1 MQERRTD
8 QTTGRTRDQAPDR
21 RNALSRWRSE
31 RAPRRSDRHFSA
43 LYRWLTAGSATTP
56 NLPRGPHAE
65 ARPVVYRH
73 HAARREQHAAPQ
85 RAPAQAS
92 YDGSWFRLSVRRPT
106 GTGERR
112 TVCHERVLHTSTST
126 RGSCHPKLATKVRY
140 ECCDNLATSAASD
153 TQRTLTA
160 LGVPN
165 V

>member
-1 MQERRTD
+1 LSEPLVARTA
-8 QTTGRTRDQAPDR
+8 TPA
-21 RNALSRWRSE
+21 
-31 RAPRRSDRHFSA
+31 HSA
-43 LYRWLTAGSATTP
+43 AGSATTP

-165 V
+165 VCLVGRSMLWVTVVPVTVFPIWMGS